1 VGTEKQKALLG
12 PRDILLTPEFGNM
25 GIADFAL
32 MPEGIK
38 IGEAV
43 ANSAAARLDALSRSL
58 RRLSQRQAEPARRAQ
73 RPARLLHRQGGDHQ
87 QVAPLRRHG
96 AGHAER
102 ASGQVQTYESLEA
115 GSVAST
121 P

>member
-1 VGTEKQKALLG
+1 MIDQLTTYMTQVGTEKQKALLG

-43 ANSAAARLDALSRSL
+43 ANSAAARLDALSRPPPTPTI
-58 RRLSQRQAEPARRAQ
+58 AT
-73 RPARLLHRQGGDHQ
+73 
-87 QVAPLRRHG
+87 
-96 AGHAER
+96 
-102 ASGQVQTYESLEA
+102 AS
-115 GSVAST
+115 
-121 P
+121 